1 MSGIEILK
9 IFMMAIVQGIGEFL
23 PISSSGH
30 LFVLGKLFFGGIDED
45 ELMTLNI
52 LLHAGTLLSILVIF
66 RKWIWRIL
74 TENRRLIVLLIV
86 GTIPTGIIGILVKK
100 ECSFLSSSLQVTGL
114 GFLFTGWLL
123 LKFLSKGGIPEEESE
138 ERSSQILPETEQMH
152 SKPLR
157 KTLQTMSWL
166 DALIIGTFQ
175 GIAVLP
181 GVSRSGATIV
191 GGVLRKLRPEDSA
204 VFSFLL
210 AIPAIGGAVTL
221 EMTEFISEKNGIL
234 LDSHLPLYLWGAV
247 VSFLIGLIS
256 LVFLLKWLK
265 QGKLGW
271 FAWWLFFMGAFSI
284 IWGICS

>member
-30 LFVLGKLFFGGIDED
+30 LFVLGKLLFGGIDED

-66 RKWIWRIL
+66 RRWIWQML
-74 TENRRLIVLLIV
+74 TENRRLIFLLII
-86 GTIPTGIIGILVKK
+86 GTIPTGIIGVLVKK
-100 ECSFLSSSLQVTGL
+100 EFSFLSSSLPVTGL
-114 GFLFTGWLL
+114 GFLFTGFLL
-123 LKFLSKGGIPEEESE
+123 LKFLGKERTLERDSKESN
-138 ERSSQILPETEQMH
+138 SHDDPETGQAH
-152 SKPLR
+152 SESPR
-157 KTLQTMSWL
+157 KTLQTMGWL

-181 GVSRSGATIV
+181 GVSRSGTTIV
-191 GGVLRKLRPEDSA
+191 AGILRKLRSEDSA

-210 AIPAIGGAVTL
+210 AVPAIGGAVTL
-221 EMTEFISEKNGIL
+221 EMAEFIFEKNGTL
-234 LDSHLPLYLWGAV
+234 WDSNLPLYLLGAV
-247 VSFLIGLIS
+247 VSFLIGLLS

-271 FAWWLFFMGAFSI
+271 FAWWLFLIGVFSI